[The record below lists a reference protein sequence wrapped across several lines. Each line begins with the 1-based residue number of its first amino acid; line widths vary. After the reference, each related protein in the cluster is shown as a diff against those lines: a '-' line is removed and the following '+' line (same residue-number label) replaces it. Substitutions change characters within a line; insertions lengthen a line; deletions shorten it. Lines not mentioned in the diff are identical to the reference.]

1 MLIFIQRGTSV
12 PFFLRFFRGFA
23 PFRRFGTAKDSRFG
37 CGRVTADSS
46 GLPPWCGERLLR
58 QGILTVLSLYSSVEC
73 AGVKRIFLLQPKRKK
88 RNQNEIGRAILPP
101 WCGERLLRQEA
112 FGFAPTTTVAGEILA
127 SDAGVSRTYEDTLR
141 VRPTGFLFEDPV
153 CSISVLPQRQTV
165 CRMTIFESVILS
177 VSEILCKKLF
187 LCFCCSQK
195 ERKTLPFSS

>member
-23 PFRRFGTAKDSRFG
+23 PFRRFGAAKDSRFG

-46 GLPPWCGERLLR
+46 G
-58 QGILTVLSLYSSVEC
+58 
-73 AGVKRIFLLQPKRKK
+73 
-88 RNQNEIGRAILPP
+88 LPP

-177 VSEILCKKLF
+177 ISEILCKKLF
-187 LCFCCSQK
+187 LCFCCGQK

>member
-73 AGVKRIFLLQPKRKK
+73 AGVKRICLLRPKRKK
-88 RNQNEIGRAILPP
+88 RNQRKKSTVKAKSVGLSCRFGAAK
-101 WCGERLLRQEA
+101 GFYGSRLSA
-112 FGFAPTTTVAGEILA
+112 
-127 SDAGVSRTYEDTLR
+127 
-141 VRPTGFLFEDPV
+141 
-153 CSISVLPQRQTV
+153 LPQRQ
-165 CRMTIFESVILS
+165 RWRGR
-177 VSEILCKKLF
+177 F
-187 LCFCCSQK
+187 LPQMQA
-195 ERKTLPFSS
+195 